1 LAEINENLHFT
12 PFSYNT
18 LTSSIFQVGKLEIPS
33 IIDNQTYKF
42 NKKRENEER

>member
-1 LAEINENLHFT
+1 MNENLHFT

-18 LTSSIFQVGKLEIPS
+18 LTSSISQVRKLEIPS
-33 IIDNQTYKF
+33 IIHNQTYKF